1 MEEWHLV
8 SELRQH
14 IRKIREDIEKRAII
28 IDNEIEEKLL
38 EMLSVGREAIDGG
51 KRPMEAPEF
60 KKVAMDL
67 HRLVKERMGVRKG
80 PRYPQI
86 SFLSFPALRSKVEE
100 LNLILRKRKKI
111 PSGVWKLV
119 DLANKSARSEHE
131 FKYFLKEIEWLLGFS

>member
-1 MEEWHLV
+1 MV
-8 SELRQH
+8 
-14 IRKIREDIEKRAII
+14 REDIEKRSIVV
-28 IDNEIEEKLL
+28 DNEIEEKLL
-38 EMLSVGREAIDGG
+38 EMLTVGREAIDAG

-67 HRLVKERMGVRKG
+67 HRLVKERMEIPEGQR
-80 PRYPQI
+80 RPQI
-86 SFLSFPALRSKVEE
+86 SFRSFPALRSKVEE

-111 PSGVWKLV
+111 PSGVWRLV